1 MFEDLIPDNASFTDF
16 LKSPQSI
23 LLSKDPMPKSGMA
36 SPFHARN
43 FWRGKDESPLR
54 QKRNTNDEFMD
65 MYQFGGQSEHRLTNM
80 FSTANRQE
88 EDLAVI
94 EVPRGGF
101 KKLFDSNPPVL
112 PTEITNAANTSCKDI
127 PIEDDINMD
136 DDDEDEDE
144 DGGNGRGGGRRKFNK
159 GLKLLSVIVKDIVV
173 EKMATTYKEVA
184 DIILKDTIKFENLH
198 LNSKLEIAKEEQNIK
213 RRVYDALNVLIA
225 AGVLIKEGKFVRKNT
240 NNKKI
245 IVNMKRL
252 DANTF
257 SSKIVS

>member
-1 MFEDLIPDNASFTDF
+1 
-16 LKSPQSI
+16 
-23 LLSKDPMPKSGMA
+23 MA

-43 FWRGKDESPLR
+43 FWRSKDESPLR
-54 QKRNTNDEFMD
+54 QKRNAAADEFMD
-65 MYQFGGQSEHRLTNM
+65 MYAFGGQTEHRLTSM
-80 FSTANRQE
+80 FTNAQKAHADDR
-88 EDLAVI
+88 DVI
-94 EVPRGGF
+94 DVPAGGF
-101 KKLFDSNPPVL
+101 KKLYDSNPPVL
-112 PTEITNAANTSCKDI
+112 PNEITGHAHDRFADDMAD
-127 PIEDDINMD
+127 EDINVD
-136 DDDEDEDE
+136 DDSDSDEGEE
-144 DGGNGRGGGRRKFNK
+144 GPSGRGGGKRKFNK

-173 EKMATTYKEVA
+173 EKVATTYKEVA

-225 AGVLIKEGKFVRKNT
+225 AGVLIKEGKFVRKNS

-245 IVNMKRL
+245 IVNLKRL